1 MEDTTYTVSIAD
13 LLAGFTDIDGDPLT
27 VKNVT
32 TSNGAVT
39 LNGDSTAYVVTP
51 ETDYNGPVTL
61 TYTVTDENGGDVTG
75 VTQTFNL
82 IPVND
87 MPTGSPDVS
96 LPDGLEDTTYT
107 VSIADLLAGFTD
119 IDGDSLTV
127 KTVTTSNGAV
137 TLNGDGTAYVVTPE
151 TDYNG
156 PVTLTYTVTDGNGGD
171 VDVTQTFNV
180 DPADDGNES
189 LPDVSEVSVLTSDGS
204 VVDIDAAQNKLEWQL
219 DSANPQ
225 ANGTFKLEKSDPLF
239 SLFGLNAADVP
250 EDYNAQK
257 ISIKIGD
264 PVDTIGIDPIINKI
278 TFTII
283 QDLDGDGSDDAGERS
298 ITASFDIERTGD
310 GQQETWEAK
319 AGGQV
324 VLTFKGQSG
333 TTADVTL
340 TNQDSDQ
347 MVFDDA
353 NSGTIV
359 PDSWVSKL
367 SDAKSIIESD
377 PAFSGLSFPSMQSG
391 DDYIVKMTVSDETMN
406 VSQELLSIDIDV
418 IDDMPDI
425 STVSV
430 IGDNGAVQLDAN
442 SNDLQWEL
450 DVPPTDEGT
459 ITLDA
464 SDPLFSLFG
473 LNGTELAG
481 DYQQK
486 LLVEIGDAV
495 DTGDSGPIVNSLVLE
510 IIQDL
515 DGNGSY
521 DDGERSITASFDIER
536 TGDGQQETWQAK
548 AGEDVTFNFTGQ
560 SGTTAEMTL
569 QNLDAD
575 QMVFDDT
582 NDGTF
587 VPDSWM
593 SKLSSA
599 KSIIESDPLFGD
611 LSFPNVQAG
620 DNYIVKL
627 SVLDDNNDVSVD
639 ILSLDV
645 DILIPGSEIL

>member
-1 MEDTTYTVSIAD
+1 MVWKMTPYTVSIAD
-13 LLAGFTDIDGDPLT
+13 LLAGFTDID
-27 VKNVT
+27 
-32 TSNGAVT
+32 
-39 LNGDSTAYVVTP
+39 
-51 ETDYNGPVTL
+51 E
-61 TYTVTDENGGDVTG
+61 
-75 VTQTFNL
+75 
-82 IPVND
+82 
-87 MPTGSPDVS
+87 
-96 LPDGLEDTTYT
+96 
-107 VSIADLLAGFTD
+107 
-119 IDGDSLTV
+119 DSLTV
-127 KTVTTSNGAV
+127 ENVATSNGDV

-156 PVTLTYTVTDGNGGD
+156 PVTLTYTVTDGKGGD
-171 VDVTQTFNV
+171 VAVTQTFNV

-569 QNLDAD
+569 QNLDTD

-645 DILIPGSEIL
+645 DILIPGSEIV

>member
-1 MEDTTYTVSIAD
+1 
-13 LLAGFTDIDGDPLT
+13 
-27 VKNVT
+27 
-32 TSNGAVT
+32 
-39 LNGDSTAYVVTP
+39 
-51 ETDYNGPVTL
+51 
-61 TYTVTDENGGDVTG
+61 VTDEKGGDVPG
-75 VTQTFNL
+75 VTQTFN
-82 IPVND
+82 VN
-87 MPTGSPDVS
+87 
-96 LPDGLEDTTYT
+96 
-107 VSIADLLAGFTD
+107 
-119 IDGDSLTV
+119 
-127 KTVTTSNGAV
+127 
-137 TLNGDGTAYVVTPE
+137 
-151 TDYNG
+151 
-156 PVTLTYTVTDGNGGD
+156 
-171 VDVTQTFNV
+171 
-180 DPADDGNES
+180 PAEEL

-219 DSANPQ
+219 DSANPK

-264 PVDTIGIDPIINKI
+264 PVNTIGIDPIINKI
-278 TFTII
+278 TFMII
-283 QDLDGDGSDDAGERS
+283 QDLDGDGSDNAGERS

-333 TTADVTL
+333 ITADVTL

-377 PAFSGLSFPSMQSG
+377 LAFSGLSFPSMQSG
-391 DDYIVKMTVSDETMN
+391 DDYIVKMTVSNETMN

-430 IGDNGAVQLDAN
+430 IGDNGAVQPDAVGN
-442 SNDLQWEL
+442 GLQWEL

-473 LNGTELAG
+473 LNGTDLAG
-481 DYQQK
+481 NYQQK

-515 DGNGSY
+515 DGNRSY

-599 KSIIESDPLFGD
+599 KSIIESDPLFSD

-627 SVLDDNNDVSVD
+627 SVLDDNNDVSLD

-645 DILIPGSEIL
+645 DILIPGPEIL